1 MMKIR
6 VLSIFFAVVLM
17 FGCTAFFTA
26 EAAEELNYG
35 KMKLSEMERAED
47 YIGAYDA
54 IYEAVENE
62 EDSVSLEEFH
72 VSGDEFDMIYELYR
86 NDAGEHY
93 YGRLR
98 RTFSYGGDSDIL
110 SAEIVYEGGPYNED
124 AYDEA
129 VAEYVSLANGATSEY
144 EKALILHDALVENVF
159 YQETSNSHGSYG
171 ALVEGVA
178 VCEGYAE
185 AYQVLLEKVGIMSY
199 VVRGW
204 GGGERHAWNL
214 VRLDG
219 KFYYTD
225 LTWDDAGSETE
236 KPIFYAYFN
245 MPEKYFFDHTADD
258 IYEILPECVDVDMMY
273 EDLSLIKDFTVENVA
288 GAFKSVCGQAV
299 ARIYELDYEDDG
311 EIKFFEWLS
320 QGDNLSELAAE
331 LNLYGM
337 ISAMMCGA
345 EIYIKIDAVMP
356 EHVYDDPCDTDC
368 NICGSERY
376 ISHRYGLVWCSDGGR
391 HWHECVICGAHAD
404 ESPHI
409 SSGGTCS
416 ACGESITIQ
425 KGDVDGEDGISA
437 NDAIY
442 LLYRVF
448 FGETRYPVNQE
459 CDFNADGTVSADDAI
474 YLLYRIFFGETKYP
488 LH

>member
-1 MMKIR
+1 MKIIR
-6 VLSIFFAVVLM
+6 AISVFLAITVLA
-17 FGCTAFFTA
+17 GCVCVFSVSG
-26 EAAEELNYG
+26 AEELNFG
-35 KMKLSEMERAED
+35 RMKLAEMERAED
-47 YIGAYDA
+47 YLGVYDA
-54 IYEAVENE
+54 IYEAVENA
-62 EDSVSLEEFH
+62 EDRVSLEEFN
-72 VSGDEFDMIYELYR
+72 VSGDEFDMIYELYG

-93 YGRLR
+93 YGRCGS
-98 RTFSYGGDSDIL
+98 TSSNGVDDCIL
-110 SAEIVYEGGPYNED
+110 SAKFVYEGGPYNED

-129 VAEYVSLANGATSEY
+129 VAEYASLANGATSEY
-144 EKALILHDALVENVF
+144 EKALILHDALVESVF
-159 YQETSNSHGSYG
+159 YQEASNAHGSYG

-204 GGGERHAWNL
+204 GGDERHAWNL

-219 KFYYTD
+219 KYYYTD
-225 LTWDDAGSETE
+225 VTWDDAGTGTE

-245 MPEKYFFDHTADD
+245 MPEKYFGDHTADD
-258 IYEILPECVDVDMMY
+258 TYEILPECVDVDMMY
-273 EDLSLIKDFTVENVA
+273 EDLALIRDFTVENVA

-299 ARIYELDYEDDG
+299 ARIYEIDYENDG

-320 QGDNLSELAAE
+320 QGNNLNELAAE
-331 LNLYGM
+331 LDLYGT
-337 ISAMMCGA
+337 ISAMMCGS

-368 NICGSERY
+368 NICGRERY
-376 ISHRYGLVWCSDGGR
+376 VSHRYGLVWCSGGGR

-409 SSGGTCS
+409 SSGSTCS

-425 KGDVDGEDGISA
+425 KGDVDGKD
-437 NDAIY
+437 D
-442 LLYRVF
+442 L
-448 FGETRYPVNQE
+448 
-459 CDFNADGTVSADDAI
+459 SADDAI
-474 YLLYRIFFGETKYP
+474 YLLYRIFFGESQYPVNQACDFDGNGKLEADDAIYLLYRVFFGESTYP